1 MEEEIHAGH
10 RERLRKKFL
19 MHGIDVFEEH
29 EILELLLFYVIP
41 RKNTNVIAHKLL
53 SKFGSIPGIMEA
65 PFSSLRIVE
74 GIGEHVACFIKLI
87 LTMVRVYMERKEIG
101 QSAKPMRED
110 LTDKLSRNFLGR
122 QEEMIA
128 IILLDAKCKILYE
141 GIVSKGTFNRV
152 ELHIRRIV
160 ELIILFDAAA
170 ILIGHNHPS
179 GIATPSQEDIATT
192 KKLEYLFRTMNIEL
206 IDHIIVSDVDYIS
219 LRECEISGLFGN

>member
-1 MEEEIHAGH
+1 MGEEIHAGH
-10 RERLRKKFL
+10 RDRLRKRFL

-53 SKFGSIPGIMEA
+53 NEFGSIPGIMEA
-65 PFSSLRIVE
+65 PFSSLKIVE
-74 GIGEHVACFIKLI
+74 GIGENVACFIKLI
-87 LTMVRVYMERKEIG
+87 LTMVRVYMERKETG
-101 QSAKPMRED
+101 QGKRPSMEN
-110 LTDKLSRNFLGR
+110 LTDKLSRKFLGR

-152 ELHIRRIV
+152 ELHVRKIV
-160 ELIILFDAAA
+160 ELIVLFDAAL

-179 GIATPSQEDIATT
+179 GVATPSQEDIVTT
-192 KKLEYLFRTMNIEL
+192 KKLEYLFRTMNIKL
-206 IDHIIVSDVDYIS
+206 IDHIIVADGDYVS
-219 LRECEISGLFGN
+219 LRECEITGLFGN